1 MPAQGEVAFG
11 SSAGWVCALLFLAC
25 APSLV
30 GQNPLPPSPTT
41 AETPAV
47 YTAPLELINDKP
59 YVAVMVNGRGP
70 FRFLIDTGTG
80 GQALIS
86 PEIADGLS
94 LPVVGHARL
103 MDPSGKGEQRSEIL
117 LIRSMKIAGME
128 FAEIKAIRHRLYG
141 EEENCQGVLGF
152 TLFKDYLLTLD
163 YPGRKLVL
171 TQGAIKEKED
181 EGGSVL
187 TFRMPDGVPIVP
199 LRVDGQ
205 HVEAQIDSGGTG
217 LSLPQHVARG
227 LKFVSTPVEFGS
239 GESLA
244 TRFQIKA
251 ARLRPDVR
259 LGRYTFRQA
268 FVEINP
274 AFPLV
279 NVGSTPLANFV
290 VTFDQAKMMLRLY
303 SNQKVLHLD
312 ASPTPLQLNN
322 EPRRE
327 ASDRKLVPVG

>member
-1 MPAQGEVAFG
+1 MPAPGKVSFV
-11 SSAGWVCALLFLAC
+11 SAAGLVWVFLWPARLEN
-25 APSLV
+25 AQA
-30 GQNPLPPSPTT
+30 QNPPQPLGSVSIKSG
-41 AETPAV
+41 ELS
-47 YTAPLELINDKP
+47 APLELIHDKP
-59 YVAVMVNGRGP
+59 YVSVMVNGRGP

-80 GQALIS
+80 GQALVS
-86 PEIADGLS
+86 PELADELA

-103 MDPSGKGEQRSEIL
+103 TDPSGLGQQRSDIL
-117 LIRSMKIAGME
+117 QVHSLKVAGVE

-163 YPGRKLVL
+163 YPGRRITLAS
-171 TQGAIKEKED
+171 GAID
-181 EGGSVL
+181 QDGGAAL

-199 LRVDGQ
+199 LRIDGLR
-205 HVEAQIDSGGTG
+205 VEAQIDSGGTG
-217 LSLPQHVARG
+217 LSLPEPIAAHV
-227 LKFVSTPVEFGS
+227 KFLSTPTAFGS

-259 LGRYTFRQA
+259 LGRYAFRQA

-279 NVGSTPLANFV
+279 NVGSTPLAKFV
-290 VTFDQAKMMLRLY
+290 VTFDQAKMLLRLY
-303 SNQKVLHLD
+303 SSQKTLHLD
-312 ASPTPLQLNN
+312 ASPAPLELNN
-322 EPRRE
+322 APKRE
-327 ASDRKLVPVG
+327 ASDRRLVPVG